1 MLFSQSDWLNFQ
13 NIYVALSAIIA
24 VLIWCE
30 AQMLKK
36 TEGKLPESKFFHL
49 SSGID
54 TGWFFVSL
62 WILFTSKVQA
72 LALAVPVAYA
82 IYTVFGWI
90 YGTRLLRRKGLPDSA
105 GKLVIPMRYVAYSE
119 SFSLIFFA
127 LCLLVLAAPWLPI
140 ERLNIT

>member
-1 MLFSQSDWLNFQ
+1 MLFSQSDWLNTQ

-49 SSGID
+49 SSVLD

-90 YGTRLLRRKGLPDSA
+90 YGTRLLRRKGLPESA
-105 GKLVIPMRYVAYSE
+105 DKLVIPMRYVTYSQ
-119 SFSLIFFA
+119 SFSLIFFS

-140 ERLNIT
+140 EKLNIT

>member
-1 MLFSQSDWLNFQ
+1 MLFSQSDWLTTQ

-24 VLIWCE
+24 VLIWYE
-30 AQMLKK
+30 AEMLKK

-105 GKLVIPMRYVAYSE
+105 DKLVIPMRYVAYSE